1 MVSKNDIVKKNKKKG
16 GKKNKMELRTNCKN
30 CGAPLEYD
38 RTKYGKTT
46 KCKYCR
52 TEYHIDLLGRV
63 EEYKV
68 KLEIMGEIREFYIGE
83 IEVCPI
89 WDGFESVRSLDGRM
103 CRSIPRRNEIK
114 LSLIS
119 Y

>member
-1 MVSKNDIVKKNKKKG
+1 
-16 GKKNKMELRTNCKN
+16 MELRTNCKN

-83 IEVCPI
+83 IEVHPI
-89 WDGFESVRSLDGRM
+89 VTDAFRGIDGTL
-103 CRSIPRRNEIK
+103 ITPKPIYKTKLNLIEI
-114 LSLIS
+114 
-119 Y
+119 